1 MRLFH
6 QIGLGLVAAAVLPL
20 STAGFGVVA
29 WNERALEREVKARF
43 DQTARHAALA
53 IASDVEG
60 RARLLTQVA
69 SMIAWDKLT
78 DEERHGALALLRGQA
93 RATGARLY
101 PESEKQ
107 DGEPPIDE
115 IEPGVNATKLF
126 ANVPLDR
133 ARKEGQSAM
142 VFAPAVRREGKA
154 EIVAALKIAGGV
166 LAFHQDLGLQRQRLA
181 EVRAGDEELSLFL
194 VDDEGTMLLA
204 EGREPQPSKEAQ
216 AAIRSRVDGR
226 TRRMRNDHGVV
237 LAGFQPVGGLSWSVL
252 VEEDASLAFA
262 GPRRMRLVTLSATF
276 GAVLLA
282 VGLAFLLARR
292 LSSALERLAA
302 AARRVGGGELDAKVD
317 VHGSVEVRSLGED
330 FNGMTAEL
338 RRSRDEIAAWNREL
352 EARVEERTRQLK
364 EAQAQLVQAQ
374 KLAALGQLGAG
385 VAHEINNPLAGVL
398 GHVQLLL
405 QTHPK
410 GDVDHNDLRAIDEA
424 ARKASEVVHNL
435 LRFSVQRQSAVPTLV
450 DLNRLATETLS
461 LTRTLLDDQKIEL
474 VLALDQERPRARAD
488 GGQLAQ
494 VLLNLVANART
505 AMAKGGKLTVRTGR
519 VPGGSEA
526 FIAVADTGRGIAP
539 EIKDRIFEPFFTTK
553 DEWSNVGLGLSVS
566 FRLVEEAGGRIVVES
581 EVGVGSTFTVY
592 LPV

>member
-6 QIGLGLVAAAVLPL
+6 QIGLGLIAAAVVPL

-78 DEERHGALALLRGQA
+78 DEERRGALALLRGQA
-93 RATGARLY
+93 RATGTRLY
-101 PESEKQ
+101 L
-107 DGEPPIDE
+107 DNGPPIE
-115 IEPGVNATKLF
+115 ELEPGVDGSKLF
-126 ANVPLDR
+126 QNVPLDR
-133 ARKEGQSAM
+133 ARKEGLSAM
-142 VFAPAVRREGKA
+142 VFAPATRREGKA
-154 EIVAALKIAGGV
+154 EIVAALQIAGGV

-181 EVRAGDEELSLFL
+181 EVRAGDSELSLFL
-194 VDDEGTMLLA
+194 VDDEGTMLLSD
-204 EGREPQPSKEAQ
+204 GRETQPGPEAQ
-216 AAIRSRVDGR
+216 AAIKRRVDGR
-226 TRRMRNDHGVV
+226 TRRMRDGDRVV

-262 GPRRMRLVTLSATF
+262 EPRRMRLVTLSATC
-276 GAVLLA
+276 GAILLA

-292 LSSALERLAA
+292 LTSALERLAA
-302 AARRVGGGELDAKVD
+302 AARKVGGGELDAQVD
-317 VHGSVEVRSLGED
+317 VHGSVEVRSLGEN
-330 FNGMTAEL
+330 FNSMTAEL

-364 EAQAQLVQAQ
+364 DAQAQLVQAQ

-410 GDVDHNDLRAIDEA
+410 GDADHEDLRMIDEA

-435 LRFSVQRQSAVPTLV
+435 LRFSVQRQSPVPMMV
-450 DLNRLATETLS
+450 DLNKLVQETLS
-461 LTRTLLDDQKIEL
+461 LTRTLLDEQKITLEL
-474 VLALDQERPRARAD
+474 AIDKDRPRARAD

-494 VLLNLVANART
+494 VILNLVSNART
-505 AMAKGGKLTVRTGR
+505 AMPKGGRLTVSTGR
-519 VPGGSEA
+519 KDQEA
-526 FIAVADTGRGIAP
+526 FVAVADTGRGIAP
-539 EIKDRIFEPFFTTK
+539 EIRDRIFEPFFTTK

>member
-6 QIGLGLVAAAVLPL
+6 QIGLGLVAAAVVPL

-78 DEERHGALALLRGQA
+78 DEEQRGALALLRGQA

-101 PESEKQ
+101 PE
-107 DGEPPIDE
+107 GAGPPVDE
-115 IEPGVNATKLF
+115 IEPGADAAKLF
-126 ANVPLDR
+126 AGVPLDR

-142 VFAPAVRREGKA
+142 VFAPAVRREGKT
-154 EIVAALKIAGGV
+154 EIVAALKISGGV

-194 VDDEGTMLLA
+194 VDDEGAMLLA
-204 EGREPQPSKEAQ
+204 EGRETQPSKEAQ
-216 AAIRSRVDGR
+216 IAIRNRVDGR
-226 TRRMRNDHGVV
+226 TRRMRNEHGVV
-237 LAGFQPVGGLSWSVL
+237 LSGFQPVGGLSWSVL

-262 GPRRMRLVTLSATF
+262 EPRRMRLVTLSATF

-302 AARRVGGGELDAKVD
+302 AARRVGSGELDAKVD
-317 VHGSVEVRSLGED
+317 VRGSIEVRSLGEN

-352 EARVEERTRQLK
+352 EARVDERTRQLK

-405 QTHPK
+405 QTHPE

-450 DLNRLATETLS
+450 DLNRMATETLS
-461 LTRTLLDDQKIEL
+461 LTRSLLDDHQIEL
-474 VLALDQERPRARAD
+474 ELALDKDKPRARAD

-494 VLLNLVANART
+494 VLLNLVSNART
-505 AMAKGGKLTVRTGR
+505 AMQKGGRLTIRTGKS
-519 VPGGSEA
+519 GSEA
-526 FIAVADTGRGIAP
+526 FVAVIDTGRGIAP

-566 FRLVEEAGGRIVVES
+566 FRLVEEAGGRIVVET